1 MAFLTSNPK
10 SPVPVIAL
18 SLSQTARIRISWDI
32 LSVSAALG
40 RLRMSVNKE
49 NFVRFDAPN
58 ETDPPVCSGTN
69 KVLDVHLGSEYAFEL
84 RADRTEALVA
94 QYVVKTREQDVLR
107 LSDAIH
113 VHIPAKQA
121 VYQLQIEPG
130 IESVQ
135 VHFRTRQPCAPIL
148 EVRHTLDNNLVIGRL
163 GPNGIVHDFDLP
175 LKYRIPTAQNTTF
188 ELEIH
193 VTSTVDAGSARRNPQ
208 AVPHRNAAGAGH
220 FPARIRA

>member
-1 MAFLTSNPK
+1 MAFLTSSPK

-58 ETDPPVCSGTN
+58 EMDPPVRSGTN
-69 KVLDVHLGSEYAFEL
+69 KVLDVKLGSEYAFEL

-113 VHIPAKQA
+113 IHIPAKQA

-135 VHFRTRQPCAPIL
+135 VHFRHPPAVCSDPRSQTHAGQQSGHGSLGAKL
-148 EVRHTLDNNLVIGRL
+148 YVRR
-163 GPNGIVHDFDLP
+163 DLP
-175 LKYRIPTAQNTTF
+175 GR
-188 ELEIH
+188 H
-193 VTSTVDAGSARRNPQ
+193 
-208 AVPHRNAAGAGH
+208 
-220 FPARIRA
+220 